1 MQTLERAQG
10 ESFFMALKNEAARNM
25 TLGELMDS
33 QALEIK
39 VMEIEPGKVKLCI
52 DLPEAI
58 TVISSGFSH
67 KQHGSDFPPHLPL
80 QQGD

>member
-10 ESFFMALKNEAARNM
+10 ESFFLTPKDEAARNM
-25 TLGELMDS
+25 TLGELMGS
-33 QALEIK
+33 KALEIK
-39 VMEIEPGKVKLCI
+39 VMEIEPGKVRLCI

-58 TVISSGFSH
+58 TVISSGFNN

>member
-10 ESFFMALKNEAARNM
+10 ESFFLAPKNEAARNM
-25 TLGELMDS
+25 TLGELMDNH
-33 QALEIK
+33 ALGIK
-39 VMEIEPGKVKLCI
+39 VMEIEAGKVRLCI
-52 DLPEAI
+52 DLPEAL
-58 TVISSGFSH
+58 TVIQSSFNN